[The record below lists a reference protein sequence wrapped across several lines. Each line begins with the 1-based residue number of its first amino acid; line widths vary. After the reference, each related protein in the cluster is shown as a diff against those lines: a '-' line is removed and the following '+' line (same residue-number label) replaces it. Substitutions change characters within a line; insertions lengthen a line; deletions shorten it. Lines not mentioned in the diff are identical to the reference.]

1 MAVATTTV
9 LLIASL
15 AATAAATGASMYATD
30 TAAKQH
36 ESDLKFQ
43 ADQAAAD
50 ARTAAGEA
58 EVEAMRIRKAA
69 KAQRS
74 QATAA
79 AAASGVDV
87 NSPTAVRLDQEIV
100 KNSEEDAR
108 LTILNGGDRSARLNQ
123 QGYLDS
129 QGASIARQNGQM
141 QNTGTLLSGVASGL
155 NTYSG
160 WKRAGG
166 AA

>member
-1 MAVATTTV
+1 MCTG
-9 LLIASL
+9 ASFALYAAL
-15 AATAAATGASMYATD
+15 AATAVSTAVTMYSTD
-30 TAAKQH
+30 TQAKQH

-50 ARTAAGEA
+50 ARTAQGEA

-69 KAQRS
+69 KSQRA

-108 LTILNGGDRSARLNQ
+108 LTILNGVDRSSRLNQ

-141 QNTGTLLSGVASGL
+141 QNAGTLLSGVASGI